1 MSSSGEARWLL
12 DLVAAG
18 RMSVPEV
25 CELLAVPNDVRA
37 VWLDAAA
44 SDPDLGLFIF
54 NAIVFRSRVAEK
66 FDRLLS
72 EPIQHPPRQAKI
84 IQRGKK
90 RDVRLPVAREAMIPA
105 TQAAQEPCGDAA
117 SV

>member
-1 MSSSGEARWLL
+1 MSASGEARWLL

-18 RMSVPEV
+18 TMTVADA
-25 CELLAVPNDVRA
+25 CELLAIPNDVRA

-54 NAIVFRSRVAEK
+54 NAIVFRIRVTEK

-72 EPIQHPPRQAKI
+72 EPMQRAPRQAKI
-84 IQRGKK
+84 VQRGKT
-90 RDVRLPVAREAMIPA
+90 RDVRLPVAPRLAA
-105 TQAAQEPCGDAA
+105 TANEG
-117 SV
+117 

>member
-1 MSSSGEARWLL
+1 MSVSGEARWLL

-18 RMSVPEV
+18 RMTVADA
-25 CELLAVPNDVRA
+25 CDLLAIPDDVRD

-44 SDPDLGLFIF
+44 SDPDLGLFILT
-54 NAIVFRSRVAEK
+54 AIMFRSRVAEK

-72 EPIQHPPRQAKI
+72 EPMQHAPRQLKV

-90 RDVRLPVAREAMIPA
+90 REVRLPVAREAMIPA
-105 TQAAQEPCGDAA
+105 TQAAQEPRTQAA
-117 SV
+117 GV